1 MRFHFNIVFPI
12 DAREKKL
19 IVILPIR
26 MTTEAITTNHQS
38 DQNQFDFPIAFTR
51 VILRLPSRAQA
62 KKKKLFRVT
71 HSNRN
76 EIKLVFAFLCCHVV
90 AIDQNRQMKFLD
102 RLRSAKLCDSFIA
115 SESNSIK
122 PPGNVNLKTQRTRE
136 KENSERSNV
145 IAHQFITLIKLLN
158 WQLCSRGSLLLSGRR
173 FANSNQPFTK
183 IEIRF

>member
-62 KKKKLFRVT
+62 KKKVVSRDAVESK
-71 HSNRN
+71 RN
-76 EIKLVFAFLCCHVV
+76 
-90 AIDQNRQMKFLD
+90 
-102 RLRSAKLCDSFIA
+102 
-115 SESNSIK
+115 
-122 PPGNVNLKTQRTRE
+122 
-136 KENSERSNV
+136 
-145 IAHQFITLIKLLN
+145 
-158 WQLCSRGSLLLSGRR
+158 
-173 FANSNQPFTK
+173 
-183 IEIRF
+183 